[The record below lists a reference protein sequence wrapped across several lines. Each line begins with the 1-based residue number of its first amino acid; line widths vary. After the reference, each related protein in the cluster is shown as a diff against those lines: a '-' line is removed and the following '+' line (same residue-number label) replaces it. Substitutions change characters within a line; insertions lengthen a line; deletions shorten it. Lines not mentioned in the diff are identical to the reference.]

1 MQMKKQLR
9 YALTA
14 VLLAGLSGCGLKGP
28 LYFPPKD
35 KPAEQPVTSA
45 GTVSKNQQEPA
56 GTQQQPS
63 MINQ

>member
-9 YALTA
+9 YALMA

-35 KPAEQPVTSA
+35 KPAEQPVTNV
-45 GTVSKNQQEPA
+45 GDVSKNQQAPA

-63 MINQ
+63 MINP